1 MTLHDFFHLLLVNR
15 VRLLT
20 GTVIS
25 AIIIFLYLYFIS
37 PVTFNAPVSILPPQ
51 NTSSMSGLGGLLS
64 GGDFT
69 SLLTGGVSS
78 ANSEIYIQILKSRT
92 ACEYVVKKFNLKN
105 YYNVENTQK
114 AVENLQENLNIDL
127 SKEGII
133 TVSVDLKSK
142 YLPMFIDDQDS
153 LKKFSAKISNSF
165 VAALDSINKEKLSSK
180 AKSARQYIEVQIQQ
194 TKIDM
199 DSAEKKLV
207 EFQKKNK
214 AVSLPEQVEAVIN
227 AAAQIK
233 TQMIETEVEIG
244 YLQNNLK
251 SDNKTLLALN
261 QKLNE
266 LTDQYNKMEMGNQ
279 DYLLA
284 FSQLPEL
291 GKELADL
298 MREVKIQ
305 NEVSLL
311 LLQQFYKEKIQENK
325 DIPTIEVLDKAI
337 PPLKAIAPRTIFSTI
352 VGAIFVFLF
361 LTLVEVIKEKKLLSY
376 IKNNRS

>member
-1 MTLHDFFHLLLVNR
+1 MTLHDLFHLMLVNR
-15 VRLLT
+15 VKLLT
-20 GTVIS
+20 GTAIS
-25 AIIIFLYLYFIS
+25 AVIIFLFLFLIS

-69 SLLTGGVSS
+69 SLLTGDMSS

-92 ACEYVVKKFNLKN
+92 AGEYVVNKFKLKN
-105 YYNVENTQK
+105 YYDVESTQK
-114 AVENLQENLNIDL
+114 AVENLQQNLNIDL

-142 YLPMFIDDQDS
+142 YLPMFTDDQDT

-180 AKSARQYIEVQIQQ
+180 AKSAREYIEMQIQL

-214 AVSLPEQVEAVIN
+214 AISLPEQVEAVIN

-233 TQMIETEVEIG
+233 TQMIQTEVEIG

-266 LTDQYNKMEMGNQ
+266 LTNQYNKMEMGNQ

-305 NEVSLL
+305 NEVYL
-311 LLQQFYKEKIQENK
+311 LLQQQYYKEKIQENK

-337 PPLKAIAPRTIFSTI
+337 PPLKAVAPRTIFSTA

-361 LTLVEVIKEKKLLSY
+361 LTLILILKEKRIFNY
-376 IKNNRS
+376 TTNNRN

>member
-1 MTLHDFFHLLLVNR
+1 MTLHDLFHLILVNR
-15 VRLLT
+15 VKLLT
-20 GTVIS
+20 GTAIS
-25 AIIIFLYLYFIS
+25 AVIIFLFLFLIS
-37 PVTFNAPVSILPPQ
+37 PVTFIAPVSILPPQ

-69 SLLTGGVSS
+69 SLLTGDISS

-92 ACEYVVKKFNLKN
+92 AGEYVVNKFKLKN
-105 YYNVENTQK
+105 YYNVESTQK
-114 AVENLQENLNIDL
+114 AVENLQQNLNIDL

-133 TVSVDLKSK
+133 TLSVDIKSK
-142 YLPMFIDDQDS
+142 YLPMITDDQDS
-153 LKKFSAKISNSF
+153 LKKFSAELSNSF
-165 VAALDSINKEKLSSK
+165 VDALDSINKEKLSSK

-199 DSAEKKLV
+199 DSAEKKLI

-233 TQMIETEVEIG
+233 TQMIQTEVEIG

-279 DYLLA
+279 DFLLA

-298 MREVKIQ
+298 MREVKIK
-305 NEVSLL
+305 NEVYLL
-311 LLQQFYKEKIQENK
+311 LQQQFYKEKIQENK
-325 DIPTIEVLDKAI
+325 DTPTIEVLDKAI
-337 PPLKAIAPRTIFSTI
+337 PPLKAVAPRTIFSTA
-352 VGAIFVFLF
+352 VGAVFVFLF
-361 LTLVEVIKEKKLLSY
+361 LTLILILKEKSIFNY
-376 IKNNRS
+376 TTINRK

>member
-1 MTLHDFFHLLLVNR
+1 MTLHDLFHLLLVNR
-15 VRLLT
+15 AKLLT
-20 GTVIS
+20 GTAIS
-25 AIIIFLYLYFIS
+25 AVIIFLFLFLIS

-69 SLLTGGVSS
+69 SLLTGDMNS

-92 ACEYVVKKFNLKN
+92 AGEYVVNKFNLKN
-105 YYNVENTQK
+105 YYNVESTQK
-114 AVENLQENLNIDL
+114 AVENLQQNLNIDL

-180 AKSARQYIEVQIQQ
+180 AKSARQYIEIQIQQ

-233 TQMIETEVEIG
+233 TQMIQTEVEIG

-251 SDNKTLLALN
+251 SDNKTILALN

-305 NEVSLL
+305 NEVYLL
-311 LLQQFYKEKIQENK
+311 LQQQFYKEKIQENK

-337 PPLKAIAPRTIFSTI
+337 PPLKAVAPRTIFSTA

-361 LTLVEVIKEKKLLSY
+361 LTLILIMKEKRIFNY
-376 IKNNRS
+376 TTINRK

>member
-1 MTLHDFFHLLLVNR
+1 MTLHDLFHLILVNR

-20 GTVIS
+20 GTAIS
-25 AIIIFLYLYFIS
+25 AVIIFLFLFFIT
-37 PVTFNAPVSILPPQ
+37 PLTFNAPVSILPPQ
-51 NTSSMSGLGGLLS
+51 NTSSMSGLSGLLS

-69 SLLTGGVSS
+69 SLLTGDMSS

-92 ACEYVVKKFNLKN
+92 AGEYVVNKFNLKN

-114 AVENLQENLNIDL
+114 AVQNLQENLNIDL

-142 YLPMFIDDQDS
+142 YLPMFTDDQDS
-153 LKKFSAKISNSF
+153 LKKFAAKVSNSF
-165 VAALDSINKEKLSSK
+165 IAALDSINKEKLSSK
-180 AKSARQYIEVQIQQ
+180 AKSAREYIEMQIQQ
-194 TKIDM
+194 TKVDM

-227 AAAQIK
+227 AAAEIK
-233 TQMIETEVEIG
+233 TQMVQTEVEIG

-266 LTDQYNKMEMGNQ
+266 LKDQYNKMEMGNQ

-305 NEVSLL
+305 NEVYL
-311 LLQQFYKEKIQENK
+311 LLQQQYYKEKIQENK
-325 DIPTIEVLDKAI
+325 DIPTIEILDEAI
-337 PPLKAIAPRTIFSTI
+337 PPLKAVAPRTIFSTV
-352 VGAIFVFLF
+352 VGAVFVFLF
-361 LTLVEVIKEKKLLSY
+361 LTLILILKEKKIFNYTTS
-376 IKNNRS
+376 NRK

>member
-1 MTLHDFFHLLLVNR
+1 MTLHDLFHLILVNR
-15 VRLLT
+15 VKLLT
-20 GTVIS
+20 GTAIS
-25 AIIIFLYLYFIS
+25 AIIIFLFLFFIS

-69 SLLTGGVSS
+69 SLLTGDMSS

-92 ACEYVVKKFNLKN
+92 AGEYVVNKFNLKN
-105 YYNVENTQK
+105 YYNVESTQK
-114 AVENLQENLNIDL
+114 AVENLQQNLNIDL

-133 TVSVDLKSK
+133 TVSVNLSSK
-142 YLPMFIDDQDS
+142 YLPMFTDDQDT
-153 LKKFSAKISNSF
+153 LKKFSAKLSNSF
-165 VAALDSINKEKLSSK
+165 VTALDSINKEKLSSK
-180 AKSARQYIEVQIQQ
+180 AKSAREYIEMQIQQ

-233 TQMIETEVEIG
+233 TQMIQTEVEIG

-305 NEVSLL
+305 NEVYLL
-311 LLQQFYKEKIQENK
+311 LQQQFYKEKIQENK

-337 PPLKAIAPRTIFSTI
+337 PPLKAVAPRTIFSTA

-361 LTLVEVIKEKKLLSY
+361 LTLILIVKEKRIFNY
-376 IKNNRS
+376 TTNNRK

>member
-1 MTLHDFFHLLLVNR
+1 MTLHDLFHLMLVNR
-15 VRLLT
+15 VKLLT
-20 GTVIS
+20 GTVFS
-25 AIIIFLYLYFIS
+25 AVIIFLYLFLIS

-69 SLLTGGVSS
+69 SLMTGDMSS

-92 ACEYVVKKFNLKN
+92 AGEYVVNKFKLKN
-105 YYNVENTQK
+105 YYNVESTQK
-114 AVENLQENLNIDL
+114 AVENLQQNLNIDL

-142 YLPMFIDDQDS
+142 YLPMFTDDQDT

-180 AKSARQYIEVQIQQ
+180 AKSAREYIEMQIQQ
-194 TKIDM
+194 TKIEM

-233 TQMIETEVEIG
+233 TQMIQTEVEIG

-266 LTDQYNKMEMGNQ
+266 LTNQYNKMEMGNQ

-298 MREVKIQ
+298 MRSQ
-305 NEVSLL
+305 NSE
-311 LLQQFYKEKIQENK
+311 
-325 DIPTIEVLDKAI
+325 
-337 PPLKAIAPRTIFSTI
+337 
-352 VGAIFVFLF
+352 
-361 LTLVEVIKEKKLLSY
+361 
-376 IKNNRS
+376 

>member
-1 MTLHDFFHLLLVNR
+1 MTLHDLIHLVLVNR
-15 VRLLT
+15 VKLLA
-20 GTVIS
+20 GTIIS
-25 AIIIFLYLYFIS
+25 AVIIFLYLLVIS

-69 SLLTGGVSS
+69 SLLTGDMSS
-78 ANSEIYIQILKSRT
+78 ANSEIYIQILKSRS

-105 YYNVENTQK
+105 YYNVESTQR
-114 AVENLQENLNIDL
+114 AVENLQENLNVDL

-133 TVSVDLKSK
+133 TVSVNLRSK
-142 YLPMFIDDQDS
+142 YLPMFTDDQDT
-153 LKKFSAKISNSF
+153 LKKFSAKVSNSF

-180 AKSARQYIEVQIQQ
+180 AKSAREYIEIQIQQ
-194 TKIDM
+194 TKNDL

-207 EFQKKNK
+207 EFQKTNK

-266 LTDQYNKMEMGNQ
+266 LRDQYNKMEMGNQ

-284 FSQLPEL
+284 FSQLPDL

-305 NEVSLL
+305 NEVYL
-311 LLQQFYKEKIQENK
+311 LLQQQYYKEKIQENK

-337 PPLKAIAPRTIFSTI
+337 PPLKAVAPRTIFSTGI
-352 VGAIFVFLF
+352 GAMFVFLF
-361 LTLVEVIKEKKLLSY
+361 LTLLIVIKEKKLLSY
-376 IKNNRS
+376 IKNNRN

>member
-1 MTLHDFFHLLLVNR
+1 MTLHDLFHLMLVNR
-15 VRLLT
+15 VKLLT
-20 GTVIS
+20 GTLFS
-25 AIIIFLYLYFIS
+25 AVIIFLFLFLIS

-69 SLLTGGVSS
+69 SLLTGDMSS

-92 ACEYVVKKFNLKN
+92 AGEYVVNKFKLKN
-105 YYNVENTQK
+105 YYDVESTQK
-114 AVENLQENLNIDL
+114 AVENLQQNLNIDL

-142 YLPMFIDDQDS
+142 YLPMFTDDQDT

-180 AKSARQYIEVQIQQ
+180 AKSAREYIEMQIQL

-214 AVSLPEQVEAVIN
+214 AISLPEQVEAVIN

-233 TQMIETEVEIG
+233 TQMIQTEVEIG

-266 LTDQYNKMEMGNQ
+266 LTNQYNKMEMGNQ

-305 NEVSLL
+305 NEVYL
-311 LLQQFYKEKIQENK
+311 LLQQQYYKEKIQENK

-337 PPLKAIAPRTIFSTI
+337 PPLKAVAPRTIFSTA

-361 LTLVEVIKEKKLLSY
+361 LTLILILKEKRIFNY
-376 IKNNRS
+376 TTNNRN

>member
-1 MTLHDFFHLLLVNR
+1 MTLHDLFHLMLVNR
-15 VRLLT
+15 VKLLT
-20 GTVIS
+20 GTAIS
-25 AIIIFLYLYFIS
+25 AVIIFLFLFLIS

-69 SLLTGGVSS
+69 SLMTGDMSS

-92 ACEYVVKKFNLKN
+92 AGEYVVNKFKLKN
-105 YYNVENTQK
+105 YYNVESTQK
-114 AVENLQENLNIDL
+114 AVENLQQNLNIDL

-142 YLPMFIDDQDS
+142 YLPMFTDDQDT

-180 AKSARQYIEVQIQQ
+180 AKSAREYIEMQIQQ
-194 TKIDM
+194 TKIEM

-233 TQMIETEVEIG
+233 TQMIQTEVEIG

-266 LTDQYNKMEMGNQ
+266 LTNQYNKMEMGNQ

-305 NEVSLL
+305 NEVYL
-311 LLQQFYKEKIQENK
+311 LLQQQYYKEKIQENK

-337 PPLKAIAPRTIFSTI
+337 PPLKAVAPRTIFSTA

-361 LTLVEVIKEKKLLSY
+361 LTLILILKEKRIFNY
-376 IKNNRS
+376 TTNNRN

>member
-1 MTLHDFFHLLLVNR
+1 MTLHDLFHLILVNR

-20 GTVIS
+20 GTAIS
-25 AIIIFLYLYFIS
+25 AVLIFLFLFFIS

-51 NTSSMSGLGGLLS
+51 NTSSMSGLSGLLS

-69 SLLTGGVSS
+69 SLLTGDMSS

-92 ACEYVVKKFNLKN
+92 AGEYVVNKFNLKD
-105 YYNVENTQK
+105 YYNVESTQK

-142 YLPMFIDDQDS
+142 YLPMFTDDQDS

-165 VAALDSINKEKLSSK
+165 IDALDSINKEKLSSK
-180 AKSARQYIEVQIQQ
+180 AKSAREYIEMQIQQ
-194 TKIDM
+194 TKIEM

-227 AAAQIK
+227 AAAEIK
-233 TQMIETEVEIG
+233 TQMIQTEVEIG

-251 SDNKTLLALN
+251 SDNKTLLALK

-266 LTDQYNKMEMGNQ
+266 LTEQYNKMEMGNQ

-305 NEVSLL
+305 NEVYLL
-311 LLQQFYKEKIQENK
+311 LQQQFYKEKIQENK
-325 DIPTIEVLDKAI
+325 DIPTIEVLDEAI
-337 PPLKAIAPRTIFSTI
+337 PPLKAVAPRTIFSTVI
-352 VGAIFVFLF
+352 GSVFVFLF
-361 LTLVEVIKEKKLLSY
+361 LTLILVLKEKRIFNY
-376 IKNNRS
+376 TINRK

>member
-1 MTLHDFFHLLLVNR
+1 M
-15 VRLLT
+15 
-20 GTVIS
+20 
-25 AIIIFLYLYFIS
+25 
-37 PVTFNAPVSILPPQ
+37 
-51 NTSSMSGLGGLLS
+51 
-64 GGDFT
+64 FT
-69 SLLTGGVSS
+69 
-78 ANSEIYIQILKSRT
+78 
-92 ACEYVVKKFNLKN
+92 
-105 YYNVENTQK
+105 
-114 AVENLQENLNIDL
+114 
-127 SKEGII
+127 
-133 TVSVDLKSK
+133 
-142 YLPMFIDDQDS
+142 DDQDT

-180 AKSARQYIEVQIQQ
+180 AKSAREYIEMQIQLA
-194 TKIDM
+194 KIDM

-214 AVSLPEQVEAVIN
+214 AISLPEQVEAVIN

-233 TQMIETEVEIG
+233 TQMIQTEVEIG

-251 SDNKTLLALN
+251 GDNKTLLALN

-266 LTDQYNKMEMGNQ
+266 LTNQYNKMEMGNQ

-305 NEVSLL
+305 NEVYL
-311 LLQQFYKEKIQENK
+311 LLQQQYYKEKIQENK

-337 PPLKAIAPRTIFSTI
+337 PPLKAVAPRTIFSTA

-361 LTLVEVIKEKKLLSY
+361 LTLILILKEKRIFNYTS
-376 IKNNRS
+376 NNRK

>member
-1 MTLHDFFHLLLVNR
+1 MTLHDLFHLMLVNR
-15 VRLLT
+15 VKLLT
-20 GTVIS
+20 GTVFS
-25 AIIIFLYLYFIS
+25 AVIIFLYLFLIS

-69 SLLTGGVSS
+69 SLMTGDMSS

-92 ACEYVVKKFNLKN
+92 AGEYVVNKFKLKN
-105 YYNVENTQK
+105 YYNVESTQK
-114 AVENLQENLNIDL
+114 AVENLQQNLNIDL

-142 YLPMFIDDQDS
+142 YLPMFTDDQDT

-180 AKSARQYIEVQIQQ
+180 AKSAREYIEMQIQQ
-194 TKIDM
+194 TKIEM

-233 TQMIETEVEIG
+233 TQMIQTEVEIG

-266 LTDQYNKMEMGNQ
+266 LTNQYNKMEMGNQ

-305 NEVSLL
+305 NEVYL
-311 LLQQFYKEKIQENK
+311 LLQQQYYKEKIQENK

-337 PPLKAIAPRTIFSTI
+337 PPLKAVAPRTIFSTA

-361 LTLVEVIKEKKLLSY
+361 LTLILILKEKRIFNY
-376 IKNNRS
+376 TTNNRN